1 MIADIVD
8 VAMRYCEPYRGPFLD
23 GARERVISEAT
34 ELAGRT
40 QGYKNQVIEAVQL
53 ALGHEI
59 EFSSGHPLMGSMFY
73 DMGV

>member
-8 VAMRYCEPYRGPFLD
+8 VAMRHYEPSRGPFLD

-34 ELAGRT
+34 ELVGRT
-40 QGYKNQVIEAVQL
+40 RGYKNQVIDAIDL
-53 ALGHEI
+53 ALRREI